1 MSETAAATTEKHSN
15 KKQLGDYRMPAS
27 DIPESLRGQVAKTLG
42 VESESLKMAS
52 AREGGSYYG
61 KVLHADSNFIVQ
73 GVGKEGKS
81 AVIHRASDIEFMSSS
96 LKWRAENGRLGRGGE
111 SAANLQVHYAANG
124 EPSKTA
130 RAYAYR
136 SPEHQAQRESSK
148 PEPAKATPEKTEKAP
163 SAKAEPATEKPK
175 ATTPQKADV
184 AQEKP
189 ARTTAAAKPEKQADT
204 PARTRKSRSKSAD
217 MER

>member
-1 MSETAAATTEKHSN
+1 MNETTTAEKPSN

-42 VESESLKMAS
+42 VDSESLKMAS

-61 KVLHADSNFIVQ
+61 KVLHADSNFIIQ

-81 AVIHRASDIEFMSSS
+81 AVIHRASDVEFMSSS

-130 RAYAYR
+130 RAYAYN
-136 SPEHQAQRESSK
+136 PERQAQRESSK
-148 PEPAKATPEKTEKAP
+148 PEPAKAAPEKTEKAP

-175 ATTPQKADV
+175 ATRQKADV

-189 ARTTAAAKPEKQADT
+189 ATTAVAKPEKQANT
-204 PARTRKSRSKSAD
+204 PARTRQSRSKSD